1 MANTAPAHASL
12 SSAAYSAVFGC
23 ARQVATDLRVAPT
36 GIESAKSSAILGGQ
50 LSALDLISAQQT
62 NEAALSQSFAAEQA
76 TVPTLGIPCPFGAVA
91 ELAEFAPLLSKIPV
105 SDDFLGSERVSIGR
119 TPLDREWRRVSRK
132 AGSVSAVTSLARQ
145 GSETDA
151 DHLGKVNTWVN
162 RNIEFVEDKALYGR
176 RDYWA
181 TAGETLRRMQGDCED
196 FAILKYQFL
205 VESGF
210 DPGSIYLTLVWDP
223 VRRRDHAVL
232 IVKLDGEH
240 YLLDNETDQILPADG
255 SNEYTAKMSFSQ
267 RSAWLHGYT
276 TRSTDNLALAPRQVA
291 YFSDKAVS
299 NALATGFSK

>member
-1 MANTAPAHASL
+1 
-12 SSAAYSAVFGC
+12 VFGC
-23 ARQVATDLRVAPT
+23 ARQVATELRAAPT
-36 GIESAKSSAILGGQ
+36 RIESAKSSAILGGQ
-50 LSALDLISAQQT
+50 PSALDLISAQQT
-62 NEAALSQSFAAEQA
+62 SEAALSQSFAAEQVMA
-76 TVPTLGIPCPFGAVA
+76 PTSAMPCPLGAVA
-91 ELAEFAPLLSKIPV
+91 KLAEFVPLVNKIPV
-105 SDDFLGSERVSIGR
+105 SDDFLGSERVAIGR
-119 TPLDREWRRVSRK
+119 TPLDRAWRRVSRK
-132 AGSVSAVTSLARQ
+132 TGSVWAVTSLVRQ
-145 GSETDA
+145 RSETDA

-176 RDYWA
+176 SDYWA

-205 VESGF
+205 VDSGF
-210 DPGSIYLTLVWDP
+210 DPDSIYLTLVWDP

-232 IVKLDGEH
+232 IVKLDDGH

-276 TRSTDNLALAPRQVA
+276 TRSTDHLALAPRQVA

-299 NALATGFSK
+299 NALATGFSR